1 MSRARLHMLGL
12 GSIGTLLSHH
22 IRLSRPSLD
31 MTLLVREPSRWAN
44 LCVSRDGIAATS
56 ESFDYESTSA
66 PRRDAISSLVITLKT
81 CQTSDAVAPLV
92 SRLSRGS
99 VISLFQNGMGVYDE
113 LCSRFWPD
121 EGSRPHFV
129 LGTTTHGAS
138 PHGSSKGEVLHH
150 TPLGAGDIK
159 WGVVPNQRYE
169 GTPWDMSQGD
179 SQSLHQRSICPSE
192 PAFKNLEDTLQ
203 ALLSVS
209 DLNPSLLPYR
219 SLHQSLLLKLAV
231 NCAVNPLSAIVG
243 RGSLTNSAL
252 MSIKPHGPKLL
263 EMVNRETSRV
273 LEALK
278 ELRGH
283 TEETLHLFSY
293 QNIREIVEGVI
304 RATEGNTCSMAE
316 DVRAKRPTEIDYI
329 NGYLAKLGDELGIDT
344 PANDMLVD
352 MVKMVEMSYTE

>member
-1 MSRARLHMLGL
+1 
-12 GSIGTLLSHH
+12 
-22 IRLSRPSLD
+22 

-92 SRLSRGS
+92 SRLSRDS
-99 VISLFQNGMGVYDE
+99 VVSLFQNGMGVYDE

-129 LGTTTHGAS
+129 LGTTTHGVS

-159 WGVVPNQRYE
+159 WGVVPHKRYE
-169 GTPWDMSQGD
+169 GTPWDMSQSD
-179 SQSLHQRSICPSE
+179 SQSLHQKSICPSE

-203 ALLSVS
+203 ALL
-209 DLNPSLLPYR
+209 
-219 SLHQSLLLKLAV
+219 
-231 NCAVNPLSAIVG
+231 
-243 RGSLTNSAL
+243 
-252 MSIKPHGPKLL
+252 
-263 EMVNRETSRV
+263 ETSRV
-273 LEALK
+273 LESLM

-283 TEETLHLFSY
+283 TEETVHLFSY
-293 QNIREIVEGVI
+293 QNIRKIVEGVI
-304 RATEGNTCSMAE
+304 RATLGNTCSMAV

-329 NGYLAKLGDELGIDT
+329 NGYLAKLGDGLGIDT